1 MKTEVDALMAA
12 EKVNVVAFMKD
23 LQKNAFHQQSSL
35 LLKNLAE
42 DDVNFIPRME
52 KAYGKFSIQMVK
64 HLHSY
69 IILYLNRL
77 IHGLLIVSNKF
88 YKKIDKSWDE
98 WQAPPNLLTFKIGDL
113 IRCKC
118 SSK

>member
-1 MKTEVDALMAA
+1 MKTGIDALMAA
-12 EKVNVVAFMKD
+12 EKVNVLAFMKD

-35 LLKNLAE
+35 LFKNLIE

-69 IILYLNRL
+69 IVLYLNRL
-77 IHGLLIVSNKF
+77 IHGLLTVAKKF
-88 YKKIDKSWDE
+88 YDKSIDKSW
-98 WQAPPNLLTFKIGDL
+98 
-113 IRCKC
+113 
-118 SSK
+118 